1 MLMEDKDKL
10 NEIVA
15 GCKRGDNDAFS
26 QLVDMFARQ
35 CYGYFYRVSGNA
47 DVSNDLL
54 SELFVKL
61 VEKIGS
67 FKGGS
72 FRSWLFTVSANV
84 WRDHL
89 RGVYRRRKLINEK
102 ADLIEEQTAPPA
114 DEFDMSD
121 ELQHYLAKLDSD
133 TAELLM
139 MRYYSQLSFKELAKL
154 RSEPIGTT
162 LAKVHRGLN
171 KLRELMGSQND

>member
-1 MLMEDKDKL
+1 MDDKDKL

-15 GCKRGDNDAFS
+15 KCKQGDNDAFS
-26 QLVDMFARQ
+26 QLVDMFAGQ
-35 CYGYFYRVSGNA
+35 CYGYFYRVSGNSEI
-47 DVSNDLL
+47 SNDLL
-54 SELFVKL
+54 SQLFVKL

-89 RGVYRRRKLINEK
+89 RGLYRRRKLVNEK
-102 ADLIEEQTAPPA
+102 ADLIEEHAPCQTS
-114 DEFDMSD
+114 EIDMSD

-139 MRYYSQLSFKELAKL
+139 MRFFSQMSFKELAKA

-171 KLRELMGSQND
+171 KLRELMGSQNE